1 MMRQDPPTHSSSMD
15 QFEIDSDDV
24 SFEPVAAPG
33 FTGAIGSAGGMTH
46 APSFVNNN
54 NNNNNNN
61 NQYNNNTNQSWFQRM
76 RSCFTLASI
85 EKHFNVDTIDI
96 QTRITSSILYANQPN
111 RFRQVLINSSN
122 NNNSNNNSN
131 NNQEITP
138 DLYGPVWITMT
149 LVLFLAVTGNTSKYL
164 QTDTT
169 STSSTNA
176 EFEYDITH
184 LTKAFSILTFYT
196 FAIPSFLYVMMQCIH
211 VPMGLVELISIYGYS
226 LAIYVPTTLLCLVP
240 NVMLEWM
247 FLFIA
252 TVWSLVFVVRNVM
265 GAFMAGTTVDGN
277 GNGNGGG
284 GMGKMWAGPICI
296 CLVACHFVFYL
307 VIKLV
312 FYHHRGHGHSGS
324 GGSGSGGG
332 GGGGDAPDYFDD
344 GIDADDAIGNR
355 LY

>member
-1 MMRQDPPTHSSSMD
+1 MRQDPPTTSSSMD

-24 SFEPVAAPG
+24 SFEPVAADG
-33 FTGAIGSAGGMTH
+33 FTGAIGSGSGGMTH
-46 APSFVNNN
+46 APSFANNHNTSNNN
-54 NNNNNNN
+54 NT
-61 NQYNNNTNQSWFQRM
+61 NTNQSWFQRM
-76 RSCFTLASI
+76 RSCITLASL

-96 QTRITSSILYANQPN
+96 QTRITSAILYANQPN
-111 RFRQVLINSSN
+111 RFRQVLLNSSSTN
-122 NNNSNNNSN
+122 NINDNNDNDNNNSN

-164 QTDTT
+164 QTDIDT
-169 STSSTNA
+169 STSTEA

-196 FAIPSFLYVMMQCIH
+196 FALPSLLYVMMQCIH

-265 GAFMAGTTVDGN
+265 GAFLAGA

-284 GMGKMWAGPICI
+284 KMWAGPVCI

-324 GGSGSGGG
+324 GGNDSGGG
-332 GGGGDAPDYFDD
+332 GGDE
-344 GIDADDAIGNR
+344 ITADDAIGNR

>member
-1 MMRQDPPTHSSSMD
+1 MMRQDPPTTSSSMD

-24 SFEPVAAPG
+24 SFEPVPDVPGVPAAAPG
-33 FTGAIGSAGGMTH
+33 FTGAIGSGGMTH
-46 APSFVNNN
+46 APSFANNTNNN
-54 NNNNNNN
+54 NNS
-61 NQYNNNTNQSWFQRM
+61 NQSWFQRM
-76 RSCFTLASI
+76 TNCFSFTSL

-96 QTRITSSILYANQPN
+96 QTRITSSVLYANQPN
-111 RFRQVLINSSN
+111 KFRQVLSNANSS
-122 NNNSNNNSN
+122 NNSN

-164 QTDTT
+164 QTDTAT
-169 STSSTNA
+169 LTNA

-196 FAIPSFLYVMMQCIH
+196 FALPSLLYVMLQCIH

-226 LAIYVPTTLLCLVP
+226 LAIYVPTTVLCLVP

-265 GAFMAGTTVDGN
+265 GVVSGGGGD
-277 GNGNGGG
+277 GG
-284 GMGKMWAGPICI
+284 GMGKKWAGPVCV
-296 CLVACHFVFYL
+296 CLVACHFIFYL

-324 GGSGSGGG
+324 GGGGNNSGNNDS
-332 GGGGDAPDYFDD
+332 PDYFDD
-344 GIDADDAIGNR
+344 AIDEDDAIHR